1 MTICHASIIF
11 LEKCAT
17 CYCNFGNKNIFKSEI
32 NKSIIYYSRD
42 TDYSDNVLFQNNKII
57 IDGSRTKKINNSNIL
72 ETPNSTY
79 YSAIVKSLLFT
90 YYSTEI
96 QFEIN
101 NISILVN
108 NLLKKE
114 YPNAKI
120 EQVFKQKIPD
130 ELSIIN
136 SNKLFDNKKNSDIM
150 MNALMN
156 LTLSFHLPNLKFD
169 YTWKCFNGLIRDIF
183 KEKKEF
189 NMLKDLR
196 QDIESNT
203 NLYTNILNFFK
214 NIDHSYIDAC
224 FINGMICNNYPK
236 GSTNGLVDFLIDF
249 NDTRVIK
256 VLKDKMKCKKNDL
269 TSINKFQEIET
280 YYANKLKTPCTKDS
294 DIIRIIILKYAYYLR
309 CKFFHAEKLPPNFL
323 IDNMNQQE
331 LNRISIPL
339 SIICKDLLENK
350 L

>member
-1 MTICHASIIF
+1 MS
-11 LEKCAT
+11 
-17 CYCNFGNKNIFKSEI
+17 NFKIEIELNKNIFKSEI

-130 ELSIIN
+130 E
-136 SNKLFDNKKNSDIM
+136 
-150 MNALMN
+150 
-156 LTLSFHLPNLKFD
+156 
-169 YTWKCFNGLIRDIF
+169 
-183 KEKKEF
+183 
-189 NMLKDLR
+189 
-196 QDIESNT
+196 
-203 NLYTNILNFFK
+203 
-214 NIDHSYIDAC
+214 
-224 FINGMICNNYPK
+224 
-236 GSTNGLVDFLIDF
+236 
-249 NDTRVIK
+249 
-256 VLKDKMKCKKNDL
+256 
-269 TSINKFQEIET
+269 
-280 YYANKLKTPCTKDS
+280 
-294 DIIRIIILKYAYYLR
+294 
-309 CKFFHAEKLPPNFL
+309 
-323 IDNMNQQE
+323 
-331 LNRISIPL
+331 
-339 SIICKDLLENK
+339 
-350 L
+350 

>member
-1 MTICHASIIF
+1 
-11 LEKCAT
+11 
-17 CYCNFGNKNIFKSEI
+17 
-32 NKSIIYYSRD
+32 
-42 TDYSDNVLFQNNKII
+42 
-57 IDGSRTKKINNSNIL
+57 
-72 ETPNSTY
+72 
-79 YSAIVKSLLFT
+79 
-90 YYSTEI
+90 
-96 QFEIN
+96 
-101 NISILVN
+101 
-108 NLLKKE
+108 
-114 YPNAKI
+114 
-120 EQVFKQKIPD
+120 
-130 ELSIIN
+130 
-136 SNKLFDNKKNSDIM
+136 M

-214 NIDHSYIDAC
+214 NIDYSYIDAC
-224 FINGMICNNYPK
+224 FINSMISNNYPK

-249 NDTRVIK
+249 DDTRVIK
-256 VLKDKMKCKKNDL
+256 ILKDKMKCKKNDL